1 LTCGADIAVTALRYK
16 GVPYMHKGRSRNGLD
31 CIGLVIV
38 VLRDL
43 GLLRVDEEPDYGCPP
58 DADMLRKTLLTYLEP
73 GDPDEPGAVL
83 LFRFVKEPQHVAIR
97 TEYGIVHCYARVN
110 RVVETTFDPSW
121 RKRLV
126 AAYRFSEA
134 H

>member
-1 LTCGADIAVTALRYK
+1 MIGPDIANTALRYK
-16 GVPYMHKGRSRNGLD
+16 GVPYMHKGRSRTGLD
-31 CIGLVIV
+31 CIGLVII

-58 DADMLRKTLLTYLEP
+58 DADMLRATLTKYLVP
-73 GDPDEPGAVL
+73 GDPDEVGAVL

-97 TEYGIVHCYARVN
+97 TEYGMIHCYARVN
-110 RVVETTFDPSW
+110 RVVETTFDSAW

-126 AAYRFSEA
+126 AAYRFAGA